1 MAAQFP
7 DGVDVAGPTIDVL
20 VRQPI
25 EYEVDTVRMED
36 GGADVNVV
44 TCGALTWTLIY
55 KGISQAEVTTLRDH
69 FNDARG
75 KVEDFQF
82 YDRQTELTHS
92 VRYRNFTIEKHE
104 KIWAVPV
111 TIVLE
116 TLG

>member
-7 DGVDVAGPTIDVL
+7 DGVDLAGPTIDVL

-36 GGADVNVV
+36 GGCDVNVN
-44 TCGALTWTLIY
+44 TCGLLAWTLVY
-55 KGISQAEVTTLRDH
+55 QALSQADVATLRTH

-75 KVEDFQF
+75 RVEDFQF
-82 YDRQTELTHS
+82 YDRQAELTYS
-92 VRYRNFTIEKHE
+92 VKYRSFTIEKHQ
-104 KIWAVPV
+104 KTWAVPV

-116 TLG
+116 ALG